1 MQQSDPSRSATAAE
15 LLRARILALEPVVG
29 TFVKTPSPQVVE
41 LLGRGGLDFA
51 VADMEHGPIGVTA
64 LDGLSLG
71 ARSVGLPLLIR
82 STSAQAAAIWPAL
95 DLGCSGVMAPHV
107 ITRSDAEGL
116 AHAVKYARGSRGFSP
131 SGRAGDYGTVDAA
144 DYRRR
149 MDEQTVI
156 MAQIEDR
163 AALDNL
169 DAIAAVSEV
178 DVLFIGPADLSLSL
192 GCDAASAQMTQAVD
206 AVIAAARRAGKASG
220 MFVGNAAQIAGF
232 AARGM
237 TVFVCGSDQSMIL
250 AGARAVK
257 KAVQGG

>member
-1 MQQSDPSRSATAAE
+1 MQDTGPSGPATAAE
-15 LLRARILALEPVVG
+15 RLRTRILALDTVVG

-64 LDGLSLG
+64 LDGLALG
-71 ARSVGLPLLIR
+71 ARSVGLPLLVR
-82 STSAQAAAIWPAL
+82 STGLQPAAIWPAL

-107 ITRSDAEGL
+107 ITPADAEAL
-116 AHAVKYARGSRGFSP
+116 AQAVKYGRGARGFSP
-131 SGRAGDYGTVDAA
+131 SGRAGDYGTGDPA

-149 MDEQTVI
+149 MDAQTVI

-169 DAIAAVSEV
+169 DAIAAVPEV
-178 DVLFIGPADLSLSL
+178 DVLFVGPADLSLSL
-192 GCDAASAQMTQAVD
+192 GCSATAPEMVQAVD

-220 MFVGNAAQIAGF
+220 MFLGTVAQMADF
-232 AARGM
+232 ADRGM

-257 KAVQGG
+257 AAVPGG